1 MRWLI
6 LVEEKLPEANT
17 INDIVIC
24 DDNSVGDDTDGFIN
38 YFDFDSQISLILGQ
52 NQTLDN
58 YSVTFHIDEEDAN
71 NVNSNGITSPFT
83 NTVSGGQEIFVR
95 VTNSN
100 TLCYNANTSFNIVVS
115 ELPEIINP
123 IVTVEQ
129 CDSDDDN
136 NGITNFN
143 LTEYQSLISTNYAN
157 ENFEFY
163 IDEEKTELIENPEDY
178 ENAQSPFNQSI
189 YVKII
194 TDQDCYQRI

>member
-1 MRWLI
+1 M
-6 LVEEKLPEANT
+6 
-17 INDIVIC
+17 
-24 DDNSVGDDTDGFIN
+24 
-38 YFDFDSQISLILGQ
+38 
-52 NQTLDN
+52 
-58 YSVTFHIDEEDAN
+58 
-71 NVNSNGITSPFT
+71 
-83 NTVSGGQEIFVR
+83 
-95 VTNSN
+95 
-100 TLCYNANTSFNIVVS
+100 CYNANTSFNIVVS

-178 ENAQSPFNQSI
+178 ENALSPFNQSI
-189 YVKII
+189 FVKII
-194 TDQDCYQRI
+194 TDQDCYRESKLI